1 MKTLE
6 KLTRQL
12 LLALSSSTI
21 YKWFDL
27 VGLYLWIL
35 LWFLSCTPLL
45 KIIVIVMSFKLNKSL
60 IGLEV
65 SSSMG
70 PFLVHYTL
78 QILASKI
85 RNSSIWNE
93 SLQCFGGVGMYFS
106 HAIFSMCVSAW
117 RTRFFFSLK
126 KIHQTAPPTY
136 YFIPPWF
143 LPLPEPP
150 AKNMREKIK
159 QVFRYFASCF
169 FTRFILRH

>member
-1 MKTLE
+1 MKTWK

-12 LLALSSSTI
+12 LLALSSSPI

-35 LWFLSCTPLL
+35 LRFLSCIPLL
-45 KIIVIVMSFKLNKSL
+45 KIIVIAMSFKLNKSL

-70 PFLVHYTL
+70 SFLVL

-85 RNSSIWNE
+85 QNSSIY
-93 SLQCFGGVGMYFS
+93 SPSILTVIQRSRHVLFS
-106 HAIFSMCVSAW
+106 CNLFPVRISVAH
-117 RTRFFFSLK
+117 TFFFSLK

-169 FTRFILRH
+169 FTHFILRH